1 MKKIYLQK
9 MVQHGLT
16 CYMGK
21 ADPRDLVRV
30 AKKIEMGDT
39 QDAQRP
45 LNKKRV
51 KDIAKYIAAPNGI
64 LPTTLTLATSDNS
77 RFEVKPCTELENTYF
92 IEFPTTEKEF
102 RQYHNEIDVMDGQH
116 RLYSFADDLRVIS
129 DDEDYEMGFTLYIR
143 PSLQTRRWIF
153 TTCNDKQE
161 KVSGNLLMWFR
172 EQLGLLEPDEEA
184 FYALVQKLN
193 NDAPLKGHII
203 MSAEKVKNGVKAKE
217 VIAIFKQAKIND
229 MLVGGRPLSSDEK
242 FDIIRKYLF
251 AWEKVV
257 GFSFQTSGKEA
268 GAAIKIAGLRYM
280 LFLLPSIWE
289 RAISSRIKSKDFED
303 FCMDTLKR
311 MISSFGVAREEFF
324 TCENHKM
331 FFRERT
337 ATQNFAKTSI
347 GHIQRVAT
355 ENFNPFG

>member
-9 MVQHGLT
+9 MVQHGT
-16 CYMGK
+16 ICYLGK

-30 AKKIEMGDT
+30 AKKIEMGTT

-51 KDIAKYIAAPNGI
+51 KEIAKYIADPQGI
-64 LPTTLTLATSDNS
+64 LPTTLTLATRDSSN
-77 RFEVKPCTELENTYF
+77 FEVKPCAELKGTYF
-92 IEFPTTEKEF
+92 IEFPSTEEEF
-102 RQYHNEIDVMDGQH
+102 RKYVDTIDVMDGQH
-116 RLYSFADDLRVIS
+116 RLYSFSDDLRDIQ
-129 DDEDYEMGFTLYIR
+129 DDIEYEMGFTLYMR
-143 PSLQTRRWIF
+143 PDLQTRRWIF

-172 EQLGLLEPDEEA
+172 EQLGLLEPEEKA
-184 FYALVQKLN
+184 FYSLIQKLN

-203 MSAEKVKNGVKAKE
+203 MSAEKIKNGVKAKE
-217 VIAIFKQAKIND
+217 IIAVFKQAKIND
-229 MLVGGRPLSSDEK
+229 MLVGGRPLTVDEK

-280 LFLLPSIWE
+280 FFLLPTIWD
-289 RAISSRIKSKDFED
+289 RAVSARIKSKDFES
-303 FCMDTLKR
+303 FFMDTLKKL
-311 MISSFGVAREEFF
+311 ISSFGVERANFF
-324 TCENHKM
+324 TCDRHKM
-331 FFRERT
+331 HFRERS
-337 ATQNFAKTSI
+337 ATQLFAKQGI
-347 GHIQRVAT
+347 GNIQRVET
-355 ENFNPFG
+355 ENFDPFG